1 MTRIGFDLAK
11 EAILLAAKSDK
22 KAAYFVADLAAI
34 PLADGC
40 CDVVLVFSR
49 RRIMRSSGAS

>member
-34 PLADGC
+34 PIADGC
-40 CDVVLVFSR
+40 CDVVLDVFTPANYAQFG
-49 RRIMRSSGAS
+49 RI